1 MRDIYAYYKN
11 ATLTK
16 FNTFRLN
23 PKADELYILYSQQSL
38 YSVCKMCN
46 TQNIKFKVIGLGAN
60 LIFSDSGF
68 NGAIIINR
76 SNNLNFDIDSVVAES
91 GVRLSNLIQKCYL
104 RSLGG
109 FERLTGIPATVGGA
123 ITNNVGAF
131 NTSFSNHIEWVKGFL
146 ASNPDIS
153 FTFSNKK
160 CKFGYRDSIFKSGN
174 YIITHAKINLNSLYP
189 DLIKKNMI
197 EAINKKKSTQP
208 LDFPSAGSVF
218 KRIYIENDNPEKSN
232 IQIEKNDD
240 NIISK
245 IIYPAKI
252 IDELGLKGLTIGGAQ
267 VSTKHAGFII
277 NTGNATAKD
286 VEMLTKIIKEKVFS
300 ETGIKLEEEI
310 EFVT

>member
-23 PKADELYILYSQQSL
+23 PKADELYILYSPQSL

-153 FTFSNKK
+153 FTFSNKE

-189 DLIKKNMI
+189 DLIKKNII

-218 KRIYIENDNPEKSN
+218 KRIYIENDNPQKSN
-232 IQIEKNDD
+232 ILTEKNDE

-286 VEMLTKIIKEKVFS
+286 VEMLIKIIKEKVFS